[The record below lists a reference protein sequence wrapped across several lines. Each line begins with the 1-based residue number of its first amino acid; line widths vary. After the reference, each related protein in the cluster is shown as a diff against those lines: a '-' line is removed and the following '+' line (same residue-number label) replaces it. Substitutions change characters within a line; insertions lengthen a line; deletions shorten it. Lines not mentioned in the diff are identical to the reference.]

1 MYFMTNISDRDI
13 YEIFSTIQDYMIYK
27 VQHSENK
34 MSKCFLKY
42 IFENITEQ
50 IREF

>member
-1 MYFMTNISDRDI
+1 MYFMTNISDREI

-34 MSKCFLKY
+34 MSKCCTKIFSKILPKKKLK
-42 IFENITEQ
+42 
-50 IREF
+50 